1 MSEAIIYRSSN
12 IQGAG
17 VFGYAPNPAT
27 NLTAKGKNAKVEL
40 KWTDPDDRVEVGTNV
55 GWSYERIVR
64 KTSSYPIGPNDGTV
78 VVQ

>member
-27 NLTAKGKNAKVEL
+27 NLTANKGQERKSRIEM
-40 KWTDPDDRVEVGTNV
+40 DRPE
-55 GWSYERIVR
+55 
-64 KTSSYPIGPNDGTV
+64 
-78 VVQ
+78 